1 MAIVNGAVLLA
12 PPIALFTVAQS
23 VPLRRALALAGL
35 TLLAL
40 MTATGAASPFGS
52 PTGGGFYL
60 IPAPVAAALF
70 GGIALRNRRA
80 YVTSIE
86 ARAEEET
93 RRRIDEERLR
103 IARELHDIVAHTMA
117 TINVQAG
124 VAAHV
129 LADNPAA
136 VGPALETI
144 RQSSKDGLREL
155 RAILN
160 VLRQADEGEPTQP
173 APGLLQLEA
182 LITGACNAGLPV
194 VLRQDGSPRQL
205 PAATDLAAYRIVQE
219 SLTNVIKH
227 AGPGATA
234 TVRLSYG
241 DAAVRIEVTDTG
253 VGPGPGL
260 LAGGGQGIVGGHGI
274 IGMRERAAAVAG
286 TLVTGRAR
294 AAVTRSSRRCHAT
307 CRRPNAAQADDATC
321 MQRDGLAWPGDT
333 SPRCCAQRCRGC
345 RCQAWRRASRSSGAA
360 VMIRVLLA
368 DDQALIRAGFR
379 VLLENAEGMA
389 VVGEANNGAE
399 AVDLARQ
406 LRADVVLM
414 DIRMPGVDGLEAT
427 RRIAADDNLAGVKVI
442 ILTTFESDEYVYQA
456 IRAGASGFLVKDA
469 EPAELIQA
477 IRVVAAGDALLAP
490 RVTRRLITDLASR
503 PERPQLDGRQ
513 LAALTD
519 REREVLSLV
528 AAGLSNDEI
537 ARQLFV
543 SPLTAKTH
551 VSRILTKLDARD
563 RAQLVVLAYESGL
576 VMPGS
581 SGQSS

>member
-1 MAIVNGAVLLA
+1 VKGRLAEIWRSWRASAAHDVVNAVLVTAVLLAASYAEAHPTQRSDLAVFRGRPLPQTPDAALLLVAAACLVLAVKRRYPVTVLLVSTAAVVTYSGLGFVNGAVLLA

-35 TLLAL
+35 TLVVL
-40 MTATGAASPFGS
+40 MTATAANSPFGT

-70 GGIALRNRRA
+70 GGIALSNRRA
-80 YVTSIE
+80 YVTSIQ

-136 VGPALETI
+136 VGPALEAI

-160 VLRQADEGEPTQP
+160 VLRQADEGDPTQP
-173 APGLLQLEA
+173 APGLPQLEA

-194 VLRQDGSPRQL
+194 VFRQDGTPRRL
-205 PAATDLAAYRIVQE
+205 PAAADLAAYRIVQE

-227 AGPGATA
+227 AGPGATV

-260 LAGGGQGIVGGHGI
+260 LAGGGQGIAWGHGI

-286 TLVTGRAR
+286 TLVTGRGPDGGYQ
-294 AAVTRSSRRCHAT
+294 VIAT
-307 CRRPNAAQADDATC
+307 MPCDVSPVPNAAQPD
-321 MQRDGLAWPGDT
+321 
-333 SPRCCAQRCRGC
+333 
-345 RCQAWRRASRSSGAA
+345 
-360 VMIRVLLA
+360 
-368 DDQALIRAGFR
+368 
-379 VLLENAEGMA
+379 
-389 VVGEANNGAE
+389 
-399 AVDLARQ
+399 
-406 LRADVVLM
+406 
-414 DIRMPGVDGLEAT
+414 
-427 RRIAADDNLAGVKVI
+427 
-442 ILTTFESDEYVYQA
+442 
-456 IRAGASGFLVKDA
+456 DA
-469 EPAELIQA
+469 EPAGSETA
-477 IRVVAAGDALLAP
+477 DTRPGDTMDKDAVPGDAEAAGARLGAGHAVRQAP
-490 RVTRRLITDLASR
+490 PS
-503 PERPQLDGRQ
+503 
-513 LAALTD
+513 
-519 REREVLSLV
+519 
-528 AAGLSNDEI
+528 
-537 ARQLFV
+537 
-543 SPLTAKTH
+543 
-551 VSRILTKLDARD
+551 
-563 RAQLVVLAYESGL
+563 
-576 VMPGS
+576 
-581 SGQSS
+581 